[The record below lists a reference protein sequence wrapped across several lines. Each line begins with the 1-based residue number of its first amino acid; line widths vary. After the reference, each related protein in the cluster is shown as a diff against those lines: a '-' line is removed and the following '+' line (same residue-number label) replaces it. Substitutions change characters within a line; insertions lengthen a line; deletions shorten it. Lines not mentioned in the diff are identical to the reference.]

1 MRSVVWAE
9 PRNITSISDCYF
21 YHTMDIPNH
30 GTVRGEWDLRGREA
44 SYLGNI
50 SLQGKRVLEVGT
62 ASGHLCF
69 FMERMGAEVV
79 AYDASDEQEWDTV
92 PYAGYDY
99 GKRIAQTKEQI
110 RRMNNGFWF
119 AHRAYKSRA
128 KATYG
133 TVYEIPDDIG
143 QFDICTFGSILLHL
157 RDPFLALQRGSAHA
171 TETVVVT
178 DVASPLTAGKT
189 SASRRL
195 VEFLPNA
202 DKCFPTESWWNLS
215 PELVT
220 EFLRILGFV
229 HTRISYHVQ
238 LFCGHEQIPGKQ
250 EVRSYTVVGHRK
262 GATAVQRGG
271 RGEESDS
278 ALPGEN
284 DISVDEATLRSI
296 RFSTIAKHLLR
307 RGVRAIPKRLLA
319 RR

>member
-44 SYLGNI
+44 SYLGNV

-215 PELVT
+215 PELAT

-262 GATAVQRGG
+262 GATAAQRGG

-278 ALPGEN
+278 ALTGEN

-307 RGVRAIPKRLLA
+307 RGVRAIPKRLLT